1 MELLPVVNRLRLE
14 LFAMNNRVYIA
25 SIKSIFPR
33 GYHPD
38 IAVDA
43 LYPANEAGEK
53 LNLYVKR
60 VAKSLGFEKRYSVLD
75 ADFLP
80 KKKLSI
86 KEYHPLH
93 WGKQILGKL
102 SEKIDPQKIG
112 FVSVSYNISSH
123 TNVLPNLAC
132 QLSLDANLELD
143 AIPEE
148 ISYYGCAGGLF
159 SLKSAV
165 EYCQRSQRAAYVYT
179 FDQCSWLANPIF
191 DKTHQD
197 FKANL
202 ITSLLFSDAGVGLLV
217 IPENMKGEFDQ
228 PLLEIIDYATHF
240 QLGTAVS
247 MREGYLVLDD
257 NIKSTLPNIVSTKL
271 VQPILKR
278 QNLTIDQIQE
288 WSLHQGG
295 LPILQS
301 FTDKRNLN
309 VDADKIERSKQMFNK
324 YGNLSAPSAF
334 VVLESFLKKG
344 ENKDSYGIIASFGA
358 GYYLGTFL
366 YRWQF
371 QN

>member
-1 MELLPVVNRLRLE
+1 
-14 LFAMNNRVYIA
+14 MNNRVYIA
-25 SIKSIFPR
+25 SIKSIFPK

-43 LYPANEAGEK
+43 LYPATEAGEK
-53 LNLYVKR
+53 LNLYAKR
-60 VAKSLGFEKRYSVLD
+60 VAKSLGFKQRYSVLD
-75 ADFLP
+75 ANSLP
-80 KKKLSI
+80 KKKLSTQ
-86 KEYHPLH
+86 EYHPLH
-93 WGKQILGKL
+93 WGKQILSNL
-102 SEKIDPQKIG
+102 SEKIDPKKIG

-123 TNVLPNLAC
+123 TDVLPNLDC
-132 QLSLDANLELD
+132 QLSLGANLELD

-165 EYCQRSQRAAYVYT
+165 EYCQESQKAAYVYT
-179 FDQCSWLANPIF
+179 FDQCSWIANPIF
-191 DKTHQD
+191 DKTHRD

-217 IPENMKGEFDQ
+217 IPENMKCEFDQ
-228 PLLEIIDYATHF
+228 PLLEIIDYSTQF
-240 QLGTAVS
+240 QLGTAVD

-271 VQPILKR
+271 IQPILKR
-278 QNLTIDQIQE
+278 ENLSIDQIQE

-295 LPILQS
+295 LPILES
-301 FTDKRNLN
+301 FADKRNLN
-309 VDADKIERSKQMFNK
+309 ISAEKIERSRQMFYE

-334 VVLESFLKKG
+334 VVLESFFKEEKTR
-344 ENKDSYGIIASFGA
+344 DSYGIIASFGA
-358 GYYLGTFL
+358 GYYLATFL

-371 QN
+371 